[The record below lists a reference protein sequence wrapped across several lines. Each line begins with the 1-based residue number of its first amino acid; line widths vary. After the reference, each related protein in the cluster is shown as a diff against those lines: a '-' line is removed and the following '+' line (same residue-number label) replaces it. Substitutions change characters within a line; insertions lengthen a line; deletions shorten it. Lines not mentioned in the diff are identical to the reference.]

1 MAEKYTTA
9 QIIEALREKHGNM
22 SAAARFLNC
31 SRNTISRYI
40 EQYPTVKAVADEERE
55 TLIDFA
61 ENQLFQQ
68 VKDGNIT
75 AIIFTLKTIGK
86 SRGYVERQELTGKD
100 GEGVTIKVE
109 YVNTPYTTAEL
120 PSGASGNPS
129 KP

>member
-9 QIIEALREKHGNM
+9 KMIEALREKHGNL

-40 EQYPTVKAVADEERE
+40 ETYPTVKSVADEERE

-86 SRGYVERQELTGKD
+86 HRGYVERQEVTGAD
-100 GEGVTIKVE
+100 G
-109 YVNTPYTTAEL
+109 
-120 PSGASGNPS
+120 GAVVVKWDEVDGS
-129 KP
+129 

>member
-9 QIIEALREKHGNM
+9 KMIEALREKHGNL

-31 SRNTISRYI
+31 SRNTIARYI
-40 EQYPTVKAVADEERE
+40 DTYPTVKAVADEERE

-68 VKDGNIT
+68 VKEGNIT

-86 SRGYVERQELTGKD
+86 HRGYVERQEVTGAD
-100 GEGVTIKVE
+100 G
-109 YVNTPYTTAEL
+109 
-120 PSGASGNPS
+120 GAVVV
-129 KP
+129 KWDEIDAD

>member
-1 MAEKYTTA
+1 MAEKYTA
-9 QIIEALREKHGNM
+9 NQMIEALREKHGNL

-61 ENQLFQQ
+61 ENQLFKQ
-68 VKDGNIT
+68 VQEGNIT

-86 SRGYVERQELTGKD
+86 SRGYVERQEVTGAN
-100 GEGVTIKVE
+100 G
-109 YVNTPYTTAEL
+109 
-120 PSGASGNPS
+120 GAIIVDWDSIDNNQD
-129 KP
+129 

>member
-22 SAAARFLNC
+22 AAAARFLNC

-86 SRGYVERQELTGKD
+86 SRGYVERQEVTGAD
-100 GEGVTIKVE
+100 GGKVQIE
-109 YVNTPYTTAEL
+109 YVNDWRGDE
-120 PSGASGNPS
+120 
-129 KP
+129 

>member
-9 QIIEALREKHGNM
+9 QMIEALREKHGNL
-22 SAAARFLNC
+22 SAAARFLGC

-61 ENQLFQQ
+61 ENQLFKQ
-68 VKDGNIT
+68 VQDGNIT

-86 SRGYVERQELTGKD
+86 SRGYVERQEVTGAD
-100 GEGVTIKVE
+100 G
-109 YVNTPYTTAEL
+109 
-120 PSGASGNPS
+120 GAVIVKWNEIDAD
-129 KP
+129 

>member
-9 QIIEALREKHGNM
+9 QMIEALREKHGNL
-22 SAAARFLNC
+22 SAAARYLGC

-40 EQYPTVKAVADEERE
+40 DTYPTVKAVYDEERE

-68 VKDGNIT
+68 VKEGNIT

-86 SRGYVERQELTGKD
+86 SRGYVERQEVTGAD
-100 GEGVTIKVE
+100 GGAVTVKWD
-109 YVNTPYTTAEL
+109 AE
-120 PSGASGNPS
+120 NNE
-129 KP
+129 

>member
-9 QIIEALREKHGNM
+9 QIIEALKEKHGNIA
-22 SAAARFLNC
+22 AAARFLNC
-31 SRNTISRYI
+31 SRNTISKYI
-40 EQYPTVKAVADEERE
+40 DKYQTVKSVADEERE

-86 SRGYVERQELTGKD
+86 HRGYVERQEVTGAD
-100 GEGVTIKVE
+100 GGAVTVKWD
-109 YVNTPYTTAEL
+109 AE
-120 PSGASGNPS
+120 NND
-129 KP
+129 

>member
-9 QIIEALREKHGNM
+9 QMIEALREKHGNL
-22 SAAARFLNC
+22 SAAARFLGC

-61 ENQLFQQ
+61 ENQLFKQ
-68 VKDGNIT
+68 VQDGNIT

-86 SRGYVERQELTGKD
+86 SRGYVERQEVTGAD
-100 GEGVTIKVE
+100 G
-109 YVNTPYTTAEL
+109 
-120 PSGASGNPS
+120 GAVLVKWDDENND
-129 KP
+129 